1 MLYIQ
6 MMNSRHVL
14 DDLGFKWISVW
25 VTQHNQIILY
35 NYCGRLSDVCE
46 LYYDEGPKGTYLF
59 PKHDALDP
67 TFRCCVSYG
76 FEVKF

>member
-6 MMNSRHVL
+6 MMNLGCVL

-35 NYCGRLSDVCE
+35 IIGRLSDVCE
-46 LYYDEGPKGTYLF
+46 LYYDEGPERDLF
-59 PKHDALDP
+59 PNMM
-67 TFRCCVSYG
+67 R
-76 FEVKF
+76 